1 MENVLYTP
9 EFSLKASCLCP
20 SYVIP
25 LTALFNFFA
34 DKCIMQDLK
43 SQRII
48 GLDNQIEGLYRL
60 MNKVDAQTDDSQNS
74 KIKPNTFHISN
85 HTASSAIVNNSCVIP
100 EQALWHFKLGHLSHD
115 KLVKMSQMYH
125 NITSDNK
132 VVSRHKGLPY
142 NFHKFELLHFDVWG
156 RLATGSIHGHKYFLR
171 VLDDFR
177 KYVWIVLLKSK
188 AIACVISQS
197 D

>member
-60 MNKVDAQTDDSQNS
+60 MNKVDAQTDDSQ
-74 KIKPNTFHISN
+74 TFHISN

-132 VVSRHKGLPY
+132 GLPY
-142 NFHKFELLHFDVWG
+142 NP
-156 RLATGSIHGHKYFLR
+156 S
-171 VLDDFR
+171 
-177 KYVWIVLLKSK
+177 
-188 AIACVISQS
+188 SQNS
-197 D
+197 FTYLSYCTLMYGVD